1 MLVYSA
7 FFMSLICPLIRP
19 HPLVRSRLPV
29 RSHSLSFVTQY
40 IHLHHTDRERLERIE
55 REKQEAAARAL
66 ALAQAQVREPYTLT
80 KPIANHLP
88 PHQFTRSTHPII
100 PSYQPTV
107 NQCSPHLLPPYI
119 T

>member
-1 MLVYSA
+1 
-7 FFMSLICPLIRP
+7 MSFTHPLIDLTLLFDLT
-19 HPLVRSRLPV
+19 HFHLLLPQ
-29 RSHSLSFVTQY
+29 HLHL
-40 IHLHHTDRERLERIE
+40 HLHHTDRERLERIE

-100 PSYQPTV
+100 PSYQPTI